1 MNVPQKALFE
11 LGFGYKYQYLLT
23 VLIHCLIKNK
33 INLSIYENKLDRLVL
48 KNNDIHANVKNFIMQ
63 LNNIIPLID
72 KLEYNKNCL
81 LMIEGESGY
90 FEDINLF
97 TCIDTI
103 SKVYFIQVKGSMA
116 IKWKTNLQNA
126 IISTIINMY
135 KSNNSHLNFKLLI
148 FVNKI
153 LSNFYLLLTNK
164 DKSKIVFLVLKELKI
179 IKINKSPA
187 LFNKLETILNEYI
200 ELIYDNPNEFPLLIN
215 YVCKDKRVYKKYGKE
230 IQSEYLNKKIFKL
243 KNIID
248 SLTIIENLDYRLV
261 YYFLKKY
268 YGNNKLKKILWNI
281 EMNAMDGKE
290 NNINDF
296 KLKLTNI
303 EYSDDEIKK
312 IKFSKANKKFTI
324 GKIL

>member
-1 MNVPQKALFE
+1 MSDS
-11 LGFGYKYQYLLT
+11 
-23 VLIHCLIKNK
+23 KNTRAK
-33 INLSIYENKLDRLVL
+33 INSIKRVVILALLALVATNL
-48 KNNDIHANVKNFIMQ
+48 FC
-63 LNNIIPLID
+63 
-72 KLEYNKNCL
+72 YNTGDYRTKWGGN
-81 LMIEGESGY
+81 

-187 LFNKLETILNEYI
+187 LVVLPLVNSISCILTFSGT
-200 ELIYDNPNEFPLLIN
+200 LI
-215 YVCKDKRVYKKYGKE
+215 V
-230 IQSEYLNKKIFKL
+230 IF
-243 KNIID
+243 
-248 SLTIIENLDYRLV
+248 
-261 YYFLKKY
+261 
-268 YGNNKLKKILWNI
+268 
-281 EMNAMDGKE
+281 
-290 NNINDF
+290 
-296 KLKLTNI
+296 
-303 EYSDDEIKK
+303 
-312 IKFSKANKKFTI
+312 
-324 GKIL
+324 